1 MSTAEAAL
9 VHEVELPAQGRG
21 AMLSVVARVVSWP
34 LALLYVAAGSC
45 WQLLAMLARGLRH
58 GQHPERGLPE
68 GARRWRQHL
77 EQGVRYLG
85 FASDE
90 VPRWNGTVRR
100 PGESFG
106 PWHEARRRI
115 KRKRVA
121 LLAWIGLA
129 LYLMVGIAA
138 QAGWIAQGYDQ
149 ADKEAVYVA
158 PGWFAGPWFFGTDY
172 IGHSVGAMAL
182 RGTAVALW
190 IGTFAAVVSCVI
202 GSILG
207 ALAGFFGRWVDD
219 LIVWLYTT
227 LESIPEILLVVAAAY
242 VIKTNEGL
250 RDTYN
255 ASFLKQSMGLSLGLF
270 SIILVIGLTSWTG
283 VCRQVRGEFIR
294 QRDLDYVTAARA
306 LGVPTRRI
314 IFRHV
319 FPNVLHLVLIS
330 FSLLFIG
337 AIKYE
342 VVLTFLGVGVEPG
355 EASWGR
361 MIDQAKLELLSEPTK
376 WWQLT
381 AATAM
386 LFGLVLCVN
395 LFVDALRDALDPRL
409 RG

>member
-1 MSTAEAAL
+1 MTAAVAAH
-9 VHEVELPAQGRG
+9 VHAVDLPVQGRG
-21 AMLSVVARVVSWP
+21 KVLSVVARVVSWP
-34 LALLYVAAGSC
+34 LTVLYVAAALV
-45 WQLLAMLARGLRH
+45 WRLVALPMRGLRH
-58 GQHPERGLPE
+58 GSHKELGLPE
-68 GARRWRQHL
+68 GVRRLRQVA
-77 EQGVRYLG
+77 EQGGRYLVG
-85 FASDE
+85 ASNE
-90 VPRWNGTVRR
+90 VPRWNGTLRK
-100 PGESFG
+100 PGESYG
-106 PWHEARRRI
+106 PWHEARRRL
-115 KRKRVA
+115 KRNRVA
-121 LLAWIGLA
+121 LVAWIGLG

-138 QAGWIAQGYDQ
+138 QMEWIGAEHGV
-149 ADKEAVYVA
+149 AHKGAVYED
-158 PGWFAGPWFFGTDY
+158 PDLFQGPWFFGTDY

-190 IGTFAAVVSCVI
+190 IGTFAAIVSCVI
-202 GSILG
+202 GTFLG

-227 LESIPEILLVVAAAY
+227 LESVPEILLVVSAAF
-242 VIKTNEGL
+242 VIKINTGW
-250 RDTYN
+250 RDAYN
-255 ASFLKQSMGLSLGLF
+255 ASFFKESLGLSLGLF
-270 SIILVIGLTSWTG
+270 SMILVIGLTSWTG

-306 LGVPTRRI
+306 LGIPVRRI

-319 FPNVLHLVLIS
+319 LPNVMHLVLIS

-361 MIDQAKLELLSEPTK
+361 MIDQAKLDLLSEPTK

-381 AATAM
+381 AATVM

-409 RG
+409 KD

>member
-1 MSTAEAAL
+1 MSAAPSAPLAPAPRRHLAL
-9 VHEVELPAQGRG
+9 VR
-21 AMLSVVARVVSWP
+21 VARVISWP
-34 LALLYVAAGSC
+34 LSLL
-45 WQLLAMLARGLRH
+45 WTLLVLVLGVLRLPLRGLLH
-58 GQHPERGLPE
+58 GTHPDRGLPE
-68 GARRWRQHL
+68 GARRLATSLRS
-77 EQGVRYLG
+77 GARYLG
-85 FASDE
+85 FVSDE
-90 VPRWNGTVRR
+90 VPRWDGTARQ
-100 PGESFG
+100 PGESPG
-106 PWHEARRRI
+106 PWHEARRRLTRSRI
-115 KRKRVA
+115 AV
-121 LLAWIGLA
+121 LAWCGLA

-138 QAGWIAQGYDQ
+138 QAGWVGQGYDV
-149 ADKEAVYVA
+149 ADKSAVYEP
-158 PGWFAGPWFFGTDY
+158 PGWFAGPWFLGTDY

-190 IGTFAAVVSCVI
+190 VGTFAAVVSCLI
-202 GSILG
+202 GGVLG

-227 LESIPEILLVVAAAY
+227 LESIPEMLLILAAAY
-242 VIKTNEGL
+242 VFKANEGL
-250 RDTYN
+250 REAYA
-255 ASFLKQSMGLSLGLF
+255 ASFLAQGLGLSMGLF
-270 SIILVIGLTSWTG
+270 TIIVVIGLTSWTG

-294 QRDLDYVTAARA
+294 QRDLDYVTAAQA
-306 LGVPTRRI
+306 LGVPTRRV

-319 FPNVLHLVLIS
+319 FPNVMHLVLIS

-355 EASWGR
+355 EASWGQ
-361 MIDQAKLELLSEPTK
+361 MISQAKLELVSEPTK

-409 RG
+409 RD

>member
-9 VHEVELPAQGRG
+9 VHEVKLPAQRRG
-21 AMLSVVARVVSWP
+21 ALLSAVARVISWP
-34 LALLYVAAGSC
+34 LALLYVVAGSG
-45 WQLLAMLARGLRH
+45 WQLLALLARGLRH

-90 VPRWNGTVRR
+90 VPRWNGTVRK
-100 PGESFG
+100 PAESYG

-149 ADKEAVYVA
+149 ADKEAVYEE
-158 PGWFAGPWFFGTDY
+158 PGYFAGPWFFGTDY

-202 GSILG
+202 GSVLG

-381 AATAM
+381 AATVM

-409 RG
+409 KD

>member
-1 MSTAEAAL
+1 MTLAVARH
-9 VHEVELPAQGRG
+9 VHAVDLPVRGRG
-21 AMLSVVARVVSWP
+21 ALLSVVARLVSWP
-34 LALLYVAAGSC
+34 LALLYVLVGFG
-45 WQLLAMLARGLRH
+45 WRLLALFARGLRY
-58 GQHPERGLPE
+58 GTHPERGLPE
-68 GARRWRQHL
+68 GLRRLRQHA
-77 EQGVRYLG
+77 EQGARYLG

-90 VPRWNGTVRR
+90 VPRWNGTLRQ
-100 PGESFG
+100 PGESYG
-106 PWHEARRRI
+106 PWHEARRRL
-115 KRKRVA
+115 KRNRVA
-121 LLAWIGLA
+121 LVAWIGLA

-138 QAGWIAQGYDQ
+138 QAGWIAEGYGQ
-149 ADKEAVYVA
+149 ADKTAVYKE
-158 PGWFAGPWFFGTDY
+158 PGYFEGPWFFGTDY

-190 IGTFAAVVSCVI
+190 IGTFAAVVSCLI
-202 GSILG
+202 GGILG

-219 LIVWLYTT
+219 LIVWFYTT
-227 LESIPEILLVVAAAY
+227 LESVPEILLVVAAAY

-255 ASFLKQSMGLSLGLF
+255 ASFLKESLGLSLGLF

-306 LGVPTRRI
+306 LGVPARRI

-319 FPNVLHLVLIS
+319 FPNVMHLVLIS

-361 MIDQAKLELLSEPTK
+361 MIDQAKLDLLSEPTK

-409 RG
+409 KD